1 MRVPSAERTFR
12 SGGKSL
18 GVVGGK
24 ALAESVDRER
34 SDSAGLDDSMEIL
47 DNDCEIDGEIL
58 PFNIQVNV

>member
-1 MRVPSAERTFR
+1 MRKERFVLVA
-12 SGGKSL
+12 SPSL

-34 SDSAGLDDSMEIL
+34 SDSGGLDDSVEIL

-58 PFNIQVNV
+58 TFNLQINV